1 MHRTNDKMQGRNIVS
16 YNPTESEAAG
26 SAKSSAGE
34 VEGLRQELMSLRQEY
49 LNNFDRSNK
58 LDNKVYITITFC
70 GFLFVFI
77 TNVFGGIANIQM
89 PKGGLAVFLTVAY
102 LLSCLAFVIAY
113 VSLLIYFMK
122 LLQPEKLVRI
132 DPAKLGNLHLE
143 TTKDAET
150 MKKLIDLY
158 RETINLNLDKLA
170 ERCDEFV
177 RGLRFVYPT
186 VILAFVSYGFLL
198 LLKMFQ

>member
-1 MHRTNDKMQGRNIVS
+1 MHCANDNIQGRNVDS
-16 YNPTESEAAG
+16 HDSTENVESVRN
-26 SAKSSAGE
+26 SNGE
-34 VEGLRQELMSLRQEY
+34 VEGLRQELTSLRQEY

-77 TNVFGGIANIQM
+77 TNVFGGIAKIQM
-89 PKGGLAVFLTVAY
+89 PKGGLAVFLTAAY

-132 DPAKLGNLHLE
+132 DPAKLENLHLE

-158 RETINLNLDKLA
+158 RETINLNLEKLA

-177 RGLRFVYPT
+177 KGLRFVYPT
-186 VILAFVSYGFLL
+186 VILAFTSYGFLL